1 MKRTH
6 HCNELRPA
14 HIGQTVTLSGWV
26 HSRRDLGGLIFIDIR
41 DREGRTQTVFDPSAL
56 ARDIFEQAAALRS
69 ECVISVTG
77 KVRERPEGT
86 RNPKIATGEIEV
98 AATGLEVLN
107 MAEVLP
113 FPVDDP
119 EVAKSVNEELR
130 LQYRYLDLRRPEM
143 ARNLRLRSKVAVAT
157 RAYFDEQGFLE
168 VETPTLFKSTPEG
181 AREFLVPS
189 RTNPGKFYAL
199 PQSPQQFKQI
209 LMVGGVEKYFQ
220 LARCYRDED
229 QRADRQLEFTQID
242 LEMSFIEREDIYS
255 LIEGLLKRVW
265 KTALNM
271 DIATPFKRMT
281 FEEALNRFGIDKPD
295 MRFGL
300 ELADLTDDFRA
311 SAFKVFSGAVA
322 AGGVVKAINAKGLAG
337 VTQGQIETMT
347 EYAKSFGAK
356 GLAFIKVEKGEW
368 KSPIVKFFS
377 DAEKA
382 ALTTK
387 LKIEE
392 DDLILFAAD
401 QWLNACEILGKIRGY
416 CAELLKAQGKLSI
429 PANRFDF
436 LWVVDFP
443 LLSFD
448 KEQNR
453 WYSSHHPFTAPVAA
467 DIPLLKTDPKKV
479 RGQHYDVVV
488 NGVELGGGSIR
499 IHQPAVQKLVFEEV
513 LQIPPEVV
521 QARFGYM
528 LEAFK
533 YGAPPHGGIA
543 LGFDRLIAILCG
555 TPSIRDVIAFPKT
568 AKGADL
574 MTDSPAGVEPKQLR
588 DLYLELKIPE
598 EALADPPISSF
609 AKNSNQII
617 SYNTMKKNIL
627 LLAAIALMGTMTL
640 ALNELRAQNA
650 PPSPG
655 APTSPGFTPGPGQ
668 GRPGMPP
675 GFRGRP
681 GGRYGQTIM
690 FLRMSK
696 AELERSTDDF
706 DGHRQSAI
714 EAVDKAM
721 QELQAV
727 QTSIQAAA
735 AAKAAAAKAA
745 AAAAAQSN
753 QPPAQPAPAAPAA
766 PSQ

>member
-41 DREGRTQTVFDPSAL
+41 DREGRTQTVFDPSGL
-56 ARDIFEQAAALRS
+56 AGDLFDRAASLRS

-77 KVRERPEGT
+77 KVRQRPEGT
-86 RNPKIATGEIEV
+86 QNSKIPTGEIEIAV
-98 AATGLEVLN
+98 SALEVLN

-143 ARNLRLRSKVAVAT
+143 ARNLRLRSKVATASRV
-157 RAYFDEQGFLE
+157 YFDEQGFLE

-189 RTNPGKFYAL
+189 RVHVGKFYAL

-229 QRADRQLEFTQID
+229 LRADRQPEFTQVD
-242 LEMSFIEREDIYS
+242 LEMSFIEREDIYA

-271 DIATPFKRMT
+271 DIQTPFVRLS
-281 FEEALNRFGIDKPD
+281 FQEALNRFGIDKPD
-295 MRFGL
+295 TRYGL
-300 ELADLTDDFRA
+300 ELVDLTEDFRA
-311 SAFKVFSGAVA
+311 SSFKVFSGAVA
-322 AGGVVKAINAKGLAG
+322 SGGVVKAINAKGLAG

-382 ALTTK
+382 ALTEK

-392 DDLILFAAD
+392 GDLILFAAD

-416 CAELLKAQGKLSI
+416 SAELLKSQGKLSI
-429 PANRFDF
+429 PADKFNF

-453 WYSSHHPFTAPVAA
+453 WYSSHHPFTAPVAE
-467 DIPLLKTDPKKV
+467 DIPFLTTDPKKV
-479 RGQHYDVVV
+479 RGQHYDIVV

-499 IHQPAVQKLVFEEV
+499 IHQPAVQKTIFEDV
-513 LQIPPEVV
+513 LQIPPEMV

-528 LEAFK
+528 LDAFR

-574 MTDSPAGVEPKQLR
+574 MTDSPASVEPKQLR
-588 DLYLELKIPE
+588 DLHLELK
-598 EALADPPISSF
+598 
-609 AKNSNQII
+609 
-617 SYNTMKKNIL
+617 
-627 LLAAIALMGTMTL
+627 
-640 ALNELRAQNA
+640 
-650 PPSPG
+650 
-655 APTSPGFTPGPGQ
+655 
-668 GRPGMPP
+668 
-675 GFRGRP
+675 
-681 GGRYGQTIM
+681 
-690 FLRMSK
+690 
-696 AELERSTDDF
+696 
-706 DGHRQSAI
+706 
-714 EAVDKAM
+714 
-721 QELQAV
+721 
-727 QTSIQAAA
+727 
-735 AAKAAAAKAA
+735 AAKKE
-745 AAAAAQSN
+745 Q
-753 QPPAQPAPAAPAA
+753 
-766 PSQ
+766 